1 MGSTPSRQRLSRRAS
16 ASLALRLASGS
27 LVCKAARDGAD
38 DKLSRNFFR
47 KEPAMRDERVG
58 KLARLLVEYSIEAG
72 EGDQVLVSAEV
83 GAGPLIGALYERLLQ
98 VGATPVTQIGLPGM
112 QELFFEHAQELH
124 YEEIPRVTHAIYEGV
139 DAQIGILS
147 PSNTMALANVDPEK
161 QQALQKRNKPLS
173 EMMLEKDRWVLT
185 LFPTEA
191 LAQES
196 HMGLFEYE
204 EFAFEAMGLN
214 EEDPVRFWSEKSA
227 EQERLKERLEEAREI
242 RIVGP
247 ETDLSLSVEG
257 RTFVNSAGMRNMP
270 CGEVFTGPLE
280 DSANGTVYFGVPAAI
295 AGREISGARLR
306 FEEGKVVEASAEK
319 GEEYLMSLLEA
330 DAGAR
335 YLGELGIGT
344 NYGIRRASA
353 NVLFDEKLGGTVHLA
368 IGRSYAQT
376 GGKNDSSV
384 HTDLVCDLREGGE
397 LYADGE
403 LIQEDGRFLEF
414 DLAG

>member
-1 MGSTPSRQRLSRRAS
+1 M
-16 ASLALRLASGS
+16 
-27 LVCKAARDGAD
+27 V
-38 DKLSRNFFR
+38 
-47 KEPAMRDERVG
+47 DERVG
-58 KLARLLVEYSIEAG
+58 KLARLLADYSIQAG
-72 EGDQVLVSAEV
+72 KGDQVLVSGEV
-83 GAGPLIGALYERLLQ
+83 GAGPLIRAIYARLLQ
-98 VGATPVTQIGLPGM
+98 VGATPVTQISLPGM
-112 QELFFEHAQELH
+112 QEIFFQEAQELH
-124 YEEIPRVTHAIYEGV
+124 YEEIPQVTRAIYEGV

-147 PSNTMALANVDPEK
+147 PSNTMALANVDPER
-161 QQALQKRNKPLS
+161 QQALQKRNKPLN

-191 LAQES
+191 LAQEA
-196 HMGLFEYE
+196 HMGLSEYE

-214 EEDPVRFWSEKSA
+214 EDDPVRYWNEKSA
-227 EQERLKERLEEAREI
+227 EQDRLIERLEDARDI

-247 ETDLSLSVEG
+247 DTDLTLSVEG
-257 RTFVNSAGMRNMP
+257 RTFVNSAGRRNMP
-270 CGEVFTGPLE
+270 CGEVFTGPIE
-280 DSANGTVYFGVPAAI
+280 DSASGTVYFSVPAAI
-295 AGREISGARLR
+295 AGREVSGARLR

-319 GEEYLMSLLEA
+319 GEEYLLSLLEA

-344 NYGIRRASA
+344 NYGIRRPSAS
-353 NVLFDEKLGGTVHLA
+353 VLFDEKLGGTVHLA

-403 LIQEDGRFLEF
+403 LIQQNGRFLEF
-414 DLAG
+414 DLAGSNDAW

>member
-1 MGSTPSRQRLSRRAS
+1 
-16 ASLALRLASGS
+16 
-27 LVCKAARDGAD
+27 VCKAAGDDAD
-38 DKLSRNFFR
+38 DKLSGNFFR
-47 KEPAMRDERVG
+47 KEPLMVDERVG
-58 KLARLLVEYSIEAG
+58 KLARILVDYSIEAG

-83 GAGPLIGALYERLLQ
+83 GAELLIGALYARLLQ
-98 VGATPVTQIGLPGM
+98 VGATAVTQISLPGM

-124 YEEIPRVTHAIYEGV
+124 YQEIPQVTRAIYEGV
-139 DAQIGILS
+139 DAQIGIRA
-147 PSNTMALANVDPEK
+147 PSNTRALANVDPEK

-191 LAQES
+191 LAQEA
-196 HMGLFEYE
+196 HMSLSEYE

-214 EEDPVRFWSEKSA
+214 EEDPVRYWSQMSA
-227 EQERLKERLEEAREI
+227 EQERLKARLEEAREI

-247 ETDLSLSVEG
+247 ETDLTLSVEG

-270 CGEVFTGPLE
+270 CGEVFTGPIE

-295 AGREISGARLR
+295 AGREISGVRIRL
-306 FEEGKVVEASAEK
+306 EEGKIVEASAEK
-319 GEEYLMSLLEA
+319 GEEYLSSLLDA
-330 DAGAR
+330 DDGAR

-344 NYGIRRASA
+344 NYGIRRARA

-384 HTDLVCDLREGGE
+384 HTDLVCDLREGGA

-403 LIQEDGRFLEF
+403 LIQENGRFLGF
-414 DLAG
+414 DLAGVTDAR